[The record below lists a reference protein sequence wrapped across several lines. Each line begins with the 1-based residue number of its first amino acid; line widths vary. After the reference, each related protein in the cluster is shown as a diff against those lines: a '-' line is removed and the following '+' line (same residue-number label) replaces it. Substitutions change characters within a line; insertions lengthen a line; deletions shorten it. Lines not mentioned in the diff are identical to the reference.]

1 MRCAALAVTAAL
13 ASPAVAQ
20 SAGGDTA
27 AAGQIRLTPQQLL
40 AAAESL
46 VAQGRYLEAKPLVE
60 ALGLAPGYKLQ
71 TRFLLGYIAAKT
83 GDLERAADY
92 YKAILADDPRQT
104 RVRIELAQVF
114 LAQGKSASADRQ
126 FRLAAQD
133 TELPQEVA
141 RTIRTVRDTIRGSRT
156 WRLDLNVG
164 VAPDTN
170 INNATTA
177 QSVTILLGD
186 TEIPVDLNEEAKAKS
201 GLGAVG
207 QISAGLRLPVSQKMS
222 ALAEF
227 DAIGTEYGGSRFDD
241 YVVQAAAGGEYRLSS
256 ASSVSLQGVYAQRWF
271 GGDAVSRQIG
281 ARLGGQT
288 VATAKDRF
296 GFQLDVR
303 RTTAF
308 FDSAYSGWQG
318 GLYGTY
324 ERAISPTIVASVGP
338 FVRREWTNEDAFS
351 STEAGGNVGVG
362 GELRYGIN
370 FGASLGVSRAVFDA
384 PLPIFDADPRRDWR
398 VTTRATLGNRKLR
411 VLGFSPQLV
420 WSFTRIESSLRFYD
434 TSRSRFEFT
443 LARYF

>member
-13 ASPAVAQ
+13 ASPVAAQ
-20 SAGGDTA
+20 STGDTA
-27 AAGQIRLTPQQLL
+27 AAGQVRLTPQQLL

-46 VAQGRYLEAKPLVE
+46 VAQARYLEAKPLVE
-60 ALGLAPGYKLQ
+60 ALRFAPGYKLQ

-83 GDLERAADY
+83 GELETAADH

-133 TELPQEVA
+133 AELPQEVA

-156 WRLDLNVG
+156 WRLDLNLG
-164 VAPDTN
+164 IAPDTN

-186 TEIPVDLNEEAKAKS
+186 TEIPLDLDEAAKAKS
-201 GLGAVG
+201 GLGVVG
-207 QISAGLRLPVSQKMS
+207 QVSAGLRLPVSKKVS

-241 YVVQAAAGGEYRLSS
+241 YLTQAAAGGEYRLS
-256 ASSVSLQGVYAQRWF
+256 ADSSVSLQGVYAQRWF
-271 GGDAVSRQIG
+271 GGDAVSRQFG
-281 ARLGGQT
+281 ARLGGQ
-288 VATAKDRF
+288 AIASAKDRF

-303 RTTAF
+303 RTKVF
-308 FDSAYSGWQG
+308 FDAAYNGWQG

-338 FVRREWTNEDAFS
+338 FVRREWLNEDALS
-351 STEAGGNVGVG
+351 STEAGGNVGIG